1 MTSLHRPKVD
11 KKKAEAELNATLA
24 NLTLPPKST
33 DPWDMDPGGLAA
45 PGGDPALVVV
55 HRSNLAYV
63 GVDFQETK
71 ARVGKTAQSWSLKS
85 GTSKDVEQVLEQALG
100 KWWRALADEW
110 REAAARTCT
119 APTEGSSK
127 RSESSRKFG
136 KPAPPRPKEPED
148 DAPLLNLTVGG
159 AALNVTF
166 NLTQDDLAAAIATA
180 YLNRLRNRTEVLES
194 VDARLE
200 ALTRKLAWLDSSR
213 DSGLLGEADHTAQKE
228 AVLAAFREL
237 EP

>member
-1 MTSLHRPKVD
+1 M
-11 KKKAEAELNATLA
+11 
-24 NLTLPPKST
+24 
-33 DPWDMDPGGLAA
+33 
-45 PGGDPALVVV
+45 
-55 HRSNLAYV
+55 
-63 GVDFQETK
+63 
-71 ARVGKTAQSWSLKS
+71 
-85 GTSKDVEQVLEQALG
+85 G

-119 APTEGSSK
+119 APPDGSSK
-127 RSESSRKFG
+127 RSSESSRKFG
-136 KPAPPRPKEPED
+136 KPAPPRPVEPED

-166 NLTQDDLAAAIATA
+166 NLTQDDVAAAIATA
-180 YLNRLRNRTEVLES
+180 YLRRLRNRTEVLES
-194 VDARLE
+194 VDARLD

-213 DSGLLGEADHTAQKE
+213 DSGLLGEADYAAQKE

>member
-1 MTSLHRPKVD
+1 M
-11 KKKAEAELNATLA
+11 
-24 NLTLPPKST
+24 
-33 DPWDMDPGGLAA
+33 
-45 PGGDPALVVV
+45 
-55 HRSNLAYV
+55 
-63 GVDFQETK
+63 
-71 ARVGKTAQSWSLKS
+71 KS
-85 GTSKDVEQVLEQALG
+85 GASKDVEAVLEQALG

-119 APTEGSSK
+119 APAEGSSK

-148 DAPLLNLTVGG
+148 DVPLLNLTVGG

-166 NLTQDDLAAAIATA
+166 NLTQDDVAAAIATA
-180 YLNRLRNRTEVLES
+180 YLDRLRNRTEVLES

-213 DSGLLGEADHTAQKE
+213 DSGLLGEAEHAAQKE

>member
-1 MTSLHRPKVD
+1 MSKLW
-11 KKKAEAELNATLA
+11 EN
-24 NLTLPPKST
+24 
-33 DPWDMDPGGLAA
+33 GGA
-45 PGGDPALVVV
+45 
-55 HRSNLAYV
+55 RSPM
-63 GVDFQETK
+63 K
-71 ARVGKTAQSWSLKS
+71 
-85 GTSKDVEQVLEQALG
+85 
-100 KWWRALADEW
+100 W

-119 APTEGSSK
+119 APAEGSSK

-136 KPAPPRPKEPED
+136 KPAPPRPVEPED

-166 NLTQDDLAAAIATA
+166 NLTQDDVAAAIATA
-180 YLNRLRNRTEVLES
+180 YLDRLRNRTEVLES

-213 DSGLLGEADHTAQKE
+213 TSGLLGEAEHAAQKE

-237 EP
+237 EPRGTLNTPPPSAARRPKRCLLPRDREPRVLRHEDLVAEPRRREERRV

>member
-1 MTSLHRPKVD
+1 M
-11 KKKAEAELNATLA
+11 
-24 NLTLPPKST
+24 
-33 DPWDMDPGGLAA
+33 
-45 PGGDPALVVV
+45 
-55 HRSNLAYV
+55 
-63 GVDFQETK
+63 
-71 ARVGKTAQSWSLKS
+71 KS
-85 GTSKDVEQVLEQALG
+85 GASKDVEAVLEQALG

-127 RSESSRKFG
+127 RSSESSRKFG
-136 KPAPPRPKEPED
+136 KPAPPRPVEPED

-166 NLTQDDLAAAIATA
+166 NLTQDDVAAAIATA
-180 YLNRLRNRTEVLES
+180 YLDRLRNRTEVLES
-194 VDARLE
+194 VDARLD

-213 DSGLLGEADHTAQKE
+213 DSGLLGDAEHAAQKE

>member
-1 MTSLHRPKVD
+1 M
-11 KKKAEAELNATLA
+11 
-24 NLTLPPKST
+24 
-33 DPWDMDPGGLAA
+33 
-45 PGGDPALVVV
+45 
-55 HRSNLAYV
+55 
-63 GVDFQETK
+63 
-71 ARVGKTAQSWSLKS
+71 
-85 GTSKDVEQVLEQALG
+85 EQALG
-100 KWWRALADEW
+100 KWWRALAEEW

-119 APTEGSSK
+119 APADGSSK

-136 KPAPPRPKEPED
+136 KPAPPRKVEPED

-166 NLTQDDLAAAIATA
+166 NLTQDDVAAAIATA
-180 YLNRLRNRTEVLES
+180 YLDRLRNRTEVLES
-194 VDARLE
+194 VDARLD

-213 DSGLLGEADHTAQKE
+213 DSGLLGEAEHAAQKE